1 MRWLRRLWEGLRR
14 VLRGEVWDA
23 SPLSPG
29 EAEIEAEM
37 TALEERVR
45 LLFEEVRGMARTV
58 TEGKVVQTGEKFRGG
73 ESELRKASE
82 ERDDVSETASYPP
95 APFLKEGGERQRQET
110 ASCPPA
116 PFLEEAGEQQRQE
129 TASYP
134 PAPFLEEA
142 GEQQRQETASCSPAP
157 LLGDSSGDVGEEP
170 RVVLRG
176 VPQGICGQMTGRAGG
191 ARFWEGVL

>member
-1 MRWLRRLWEGLRR
+1 
-14 VLRGEVWDA
+14 A
-23 SPLSPG
+23 
-29 EAEIEAEM
+29 
-37 TALEERVR
+37 ALEERCR
-45 LLFEEVRGMARTV
+45 LLCEEVRGIARTV
-58 TEGKVVQTGEKFRGG
+58 PEGKVVQTGEKFRGG

-95 APFLKEGGERQRQET
+95 APFLEEGGER
-110 ASCPPA
+110 
-116 PFLEEAGEQQRQE
+116 
-129 TASYP
+129 
-134 PAPFLEEA
+134 
-142 GEQQRQETASCSPAP
+142 QRQETASCSPAP